1 MSVFGNKEN
10 SMLLNIEAG
19 YKVDEPVYLLI
30 QNRDNEWIVEKEIK
44 LRESKKQKGLVSL
57 DLLYPVKRLMLI
69 RTDGALTDDRILHIF
84 NELLSYQTKHY
95 VKILVNPNL
104 NNPTD
109 SICAVINEKEIQN
122 FDAEYGATSL
132 AAYANAEDDEDVD
145 NLLPIR
151 EGQQIWFNVEG
162 NISVAEGGS
171 NGWVPIRYRRHKLTA
186 RKLKLSIVNKYGN
199 HSAESYR
206 GAFRVLVSGGRP
218 LVEKMSDMTDQSVC
232 TRPGDPPFNKNGEYI
247 LTKSI
252 GNYHMTFKFNRTLTK
267 LPVTLPK
274 VPLEEIKVSK
284 PKLVRQPSLLDLS
297 KIDEEKPQDA
307 AEKLASHLSEY
318 ETKRLGESMGLQ
330 QGNMGLIKK
339 MNRPERIRTMIIS
352 WRRAEPIMTDTRTYL
367 ADKLTEMGRSD
378 LQRLVLKK
386 QNVTLPPIVKPLN
399 QNSTLHAL

>member
-1 MSVFGNKEN
+1 M
-10 SMLLNIEAG
+10 
-19 YKVDEPVYLLI
+19 
-30 QNRDNEWIVEKEIK
+30 
-44 LRESKKQKGLVSL
+44 
-57 DLLYPVKRLMLI
+57 
-69 RTDGALTDDRILHIF
+69 
-84 NELLSYQTKHY
+84 LSYQTKHY

-171 NGWVPIRYRRHKLTA
+171 NGWVPIRYRRHQLTA
-186 RKLKLSIVNKYGN
+186 RKLKLRNHFNFYLFKSSSKRLDLPPLRSLYLEYKISIVNKYGN

-206 GAFRVLVSGGRP
+206 GAFRVLMSGGRP

-252 GNYHMTFKFNRTLTK
+252 GIGH
-267 LPVTLPK
+267 
-274 VPLEEIKVSK
+274 
-284 PKLVRQPSLLDLS
+284 
-297 KIDEEKPQDA
+297 
-307 AEKLASHLSEY
+307 
-318 ETKRLGESMGLQ
+318 
-330 QGNMGLIKK
+330 
-339 MNRPERIRTMIIS
+339 
-352 WRRAEPIMTDTRTYL
+352 
-367 ADKLTEMGRSD
+367 
-378 LQRLVLKK
+378 
-386 QNVTLPPIVKPLN
+386 
-399 QNSTLHAL
+399 